1 MPLQQELSLI
11 IPEIAHVNA
20 EIKKTVEEELL
31 SHYQPSQPF
40 LLDGQGK
47 KLRPALFLASAKTHG
62 DDVSELIPLAAS
74 LELIHM
80 ATLLHDDVVDRA
92 ALRRNLPTVNSSEG
106 NIIAVLLGDYLFS
119 KAFSLLTSAGNLE
132 IIQLFSR
139 VVERMSLGELKQQ
152 TDAFNLFLAEEEYL
166 DRINQ
171 KTAEFMASCSLAGC
185 LTSECPEDLQISL
198 YHFGLNLGMAFQII
212 DDVIDFKDLNSRTG
226 KDHFNDLKNGVMT
239 LPLIYVLQSPSNKEL
254 MIKWM
259 SNNRMDED
267 SIANLLDQIK
277 INRGLAYALSRAE
290 QYLNQARCFAG
301 QVPSKEAQQNL
312 QLILQLIWSRVE
324 E

>member
-1 MPLQQELSLI
+1 M
-11 IPEIAHVNA
+11 
-20 EIKKTVEEELL
+20 KKTVEEELL
-31 SHYQPSQPF
+31 SHYRPAQPF

-74 LELIHM
+74 LELIHL
-80 ATLLHDDVVDRA
+80 ATLLHDDVVDGA
-92 ALRRNLPTVNSSEG
+92 TLRRNLPTVNSTEG
-106 NIIAVLLGDYLFS
+106 NKIAVLLGDYLFS

-139 VVERMSLGELKQQ
+139 VVEKMSLGELKQQ
-152 TDAFNLFLAEEEYL
+152 TDAFNLFIAEKEYL

-171 KTAEFMASCSLAGC
+171 KTAEFMASCCLAGC
-185 LTSECPEDLQISL
+185 LTSDSPEDLQMSL

-212 DDVIDFKDLNSRTG
+212 DDVTDYKGSSKTG

-239 LPLIYVLQSPSNKEL
+239 LPLIYVLQSSSNKEL

-259 SNNRMDED
+259 QSNRKDED
-267 SIANLLDQIK
+267 SITSLLAQLK
-277 INRGLAYALSRAE
+277 IDHGLAYALNQAE
-290 QYLNQARCFAG
+290 QYMNQARCFAD
-301 QVPSKEAQQNL
+301 QVPSKEARHCL
-312 QLILQLIWSRVE
+312 QLISQLIWSRVE
-324 E
+324 D